1 MARVLFL
8 TTAHNY
14 NDDRIFH
21 HQAKELISHGYDVK
35 ICSLYCDYSG
45 NIDGI
50 EVESYD
56 ALQKSSTEKINLFQ
70 KVCSS
75 FRPDCIIGSEPLA
88 VIAAKNYAK
97 INNVDIIYDITEWYP
112 SQRMLKKY
120 PLILKILHGVK
131 FFLIQLYAGLISKG
145 FIFGED
151 TKKFPLAHVFP
162 WKNKIIL
169 PYYPSERFI
178 TESIKK
184 LDPNEIKL
192 CYTGLLTKEKGIE
205 NFFNAADSIR
215 KKRPHLKVSVI
226 LIGGTRTKADE
237 IYFSELLKVY
247 NWEDIKIEKP
257 VSFDQFT
264 DAFADADI
272 CFDLREITLENNH
285 CLPIK
290 LFYYIAAGKPIIYS
304 DLKATRNHLDT
315 SSFGYLVDPE
325 NTDQIAKFILDYV
338 DNSQLYDRHANNA
351 RIAFETKYNWGT
363 INTLFINFIKSHL

>member
-21 HQAKELISHGYDVK
+21 HQAKELFSHGYDVK

-75 FRPDCIIGSEPLA
+75 FRPDCIICSEPLA

-120 PLILKILHGVK
+120 PFILKIIHGIK

-192 CYTGLLTKEKGIE
+192 CYTGLFTKEKGIE

-215 KKRPHLKVSVI
+215 EKRPHLKVSVI

-363 INTLFINFIKSHL
+363 INNLFINFIKSHL